1 MKPKLI
7 MSVEAGVTALAQH
20 NLAESELGACHFL
33 ITVGTLQ
40 VLRNPDAAP
49 TGGLARYP
57 DEYKKV
63 VAALLAAGPERQVNW
78 QGCAYQNYFLVR

>member
-7 MSVEAGVTALAQH
+7 MSVEAGVSALAQH

-40 VLRNPDAAP
+40 VLRNPDAEP
-49 TGGLARYP
+49 IGGMARYP
-57 DEYKKV
+57 DEYRKI
-63 VAALLAAGPERQVNW
+63 VAALLSAGPERLVNW
-78 QGCAYQNYFLVR
+78 QGCAYRNYILVR